1 MIGLALAVNVD
12 AIPCENAL
20 NGDGAQ
26 EKRHRHINVT

>member
-1 MIGLALAVNVD
+1 MIMLILAVNM
-12 AIPCENAL
+12 ARIPCENAL